1 MAAGWPTKVTYANG
15 DVYSASDVND
25 TNGTLN
31 YIDPTSAT
39 DGQVLTRD
47 NASAGKVKW
56 ATPSSGAL
64 YVAGKNAMINGGMD
78 IWQRGTTSASITT
91 STVYTADRWLAISGA
106 STAIT
111 VSRQLTSDTTNLPNI
126 QYCARVQRTA
136 GQTGVSVVQFAQS
149 MESVN
154 SVRLAGK
161 SITVSFYARKG
172 ANYSETSSALS
183 IIMLTGTGTDQQVLT
198 GYTGSV
204 TALNTSATLTTTW
217 QRFTYTA
224 TLATNTNEIGLDF
237 YYTPNG
243 TAGAADYFEITG
255 IQLEQGSA
263 VTDFSRSAP
272 NYGGELAA
280 CQRYYYRMTPL
291 TSGDSFYGT
300 GFAASSTSGLCVIT
314 FPVTMRTNP
323 TALEVSGTAA
333 NYRIRYAGGT
343 TSCSA
348 VPSFDA
354 AEPFTAFV
362 NFTVASGLT
371 SGQAVVGRSGNT
383 SGYLGWSAEL

>member
-15 DVYSASDVND
+15 DVFSADDINS
-25 TNGTLN
+25 TNGTIN
-31 YIDPTSAT
+31 YINPTSAT

-56 ATPSSGAL
+56 ATPSSGAP

-204 TALNTSATLTTTW
+204 TAINTSATLTTTW

-237 YYTPNG
+237 YYTPSG

-263 VTDFSRSAP
+263 VTDFSRA
-272 NYGGELAA
+272 GGTIQGELAN
-280 CQRYYYRMTPL
+280 CQRYYVRFSRGGTVHLASGGIAATANDAYYLVPL
-291 TSGDSFYGT
+291 
-300 GFAASSTSGLCVIT
+300 
-314 FPVTMRTNP
+314 PVTMRIIPSAIEYSNLYWQ
-323 TALEVSGTAA
+323 AISGGSGAFSSA
-333 NYRIRYAGGT
+333 SINADT
-343 TSCSA
+343 TSSA
-348 VPSFDA
+348 IFI
-354 AEPFTAFV
+354 
-362 NFTVASGLT
+362 NCGGASGLT
-371 SGQAVVGRSGNT
+371 ATTRPYFLMGQT
-383 SGYLGWSAEL
+383 SSCYLAFSAEL